1 MTQTDCMNC
10 DFSENCDWGLITQNM
25 VPMSPPCV
33 AKAWHEKSLKKFEE
47 QKDAIRE
54 RIEQSYRD
62 GPKFEQVK
70 ARIVTV
76 GDFCKVERD
85 FMGEGE

>member
-1 MTQTDCMNC
+1 MTQTECMWC
-10 DFSENCDWGLITQNM
+10 DWSENCDWDLIVQNM
-25 VPMSPPCV
+25 VPMSPICV
-33 AKAWHEKSLKKFEE
+33 AKQWHDKSLKTFKE
-47 QKDAIRE
+47 QTEVVR
-54 RIEQSYRD
+54 
-62 GPKFEQVK
+62 